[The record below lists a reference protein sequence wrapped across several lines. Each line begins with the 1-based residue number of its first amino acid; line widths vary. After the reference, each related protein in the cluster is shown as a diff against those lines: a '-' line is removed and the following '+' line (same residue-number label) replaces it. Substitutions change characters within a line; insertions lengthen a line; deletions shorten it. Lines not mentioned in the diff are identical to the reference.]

1 MMHAYCCL
9 RSRLNYVLSIHHFR
23 GTNQYGEAFKDLSKE
38 DLKEMGFKMG
48 PRNII
53 TKIIEDLKK

>member
-1 MMHAYCCL
+1 MISQL
-9 RSRLNYVLSIHHFR
+9 QFISLEEQIN
-23 GTNQYGEAFKDLSKE
+23 GEAFKDLSKE

-53 TKIIEDLKK
+53 MKIIEDLK